1 MAYIV
6 AALTKGAHQAR
17 GLIRALAD
25 AGFPREEIDM
35 NSGPIAGL
43 IAMGI
48 PDNEAH
54 VFAEGARRGGAI
66 VVVKA
71 DDEFEAEQ
79 AALLMHQHGAVDVEA
94 CDAGWRRLGWSGRVA
109 HPAAMVSVGHYAL
122 VFGDYPGRSGIPPRA
137 GQDRC
142 VPTPPDSRQI
152 PTHSG
157 RPRPWPPDGLRG
169 RSTPAGASLHRKP
182 RRPRRHADA

>member
-6 AALTKGAHQAR
+6 AGLTKGAHQAR

-35 NSGPIAGL
+35 ASGPIASL
-43 IAMGI
+43 VEIGI
-48 PDNEAH
+48 PDIEAH

-66 VVVKA
+66 IVVKA

-94 CDAGWRRLGWSGRVA
+94 CDAGWRRLGWSGRIP
-109 HPAAMVSVGHYAL
+109 HPASTVSIGHYAL
-122 VFGDYPGRSGIPPRA
+122 VFGDYPSG
-137 GQDRC
+137 
-142 VPTPPDSRQI
+142 
-152 PTHSG
+152 SG
-157 RPRPWPPDGLRG
+157 RIYPDPRVARPSGVYA
-169 RSTPAGASLHRKP
+169 PASPYEGP
-182 RRPRRHADA
+182 ERRHIDKPYEGINRRAA